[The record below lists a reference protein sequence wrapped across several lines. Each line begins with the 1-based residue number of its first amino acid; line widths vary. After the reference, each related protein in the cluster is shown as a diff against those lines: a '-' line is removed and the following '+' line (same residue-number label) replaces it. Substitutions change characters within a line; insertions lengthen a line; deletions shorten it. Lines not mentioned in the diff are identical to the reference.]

1 MSSLVSLPFQT
12 RYRSGDITALPKKFY
27 NDVLPMTKKYC
38 RAVGFFSSTSFIE
51 ISYGILEL
59 VKNNG
64 KMLLI
69 TSPKLKEDDV
79 EAIEKGYKSR
89 EEVYLNAFKR
99 DMDLPKTINDRN
111 RLNILANL
119 IEAGILEIK
128 IAVTNNPAISM
139 YHEKIGFFEDEEGNR
154 VAVSGSMNESETA
167 ISENFESFQVFCGWK
182 DGDAERVTTCVNDFN
197 AMWDNKQNSLKVFN
211 FPELPQAFIQK
222 YKTSNIQKRK
232 KTKENTEDEDDFTPL
247 AFESI
252 NEINDEQMKDMVF
265 FHFNDG
271 KTPREHQ
278 KKAIKRFIECE
289 FQCLFAMAT
298 GTGKTLTSLF
308 AAAELSCYVKLNS
321 ILIIVPLKD
330 LVDQWENDVRKYFN
344 GTIITVRSGKEWKE
358 KISDLSILRL
368 LNKEQNKL
376 VIITTYDSFSLN
388 NKKLITALGENS
400 LIIADEVHKFGAENY
415 SKKLPE
421 NIKWRIGLSAT
432 PKRPYDD
439 KGTKAIFDYFC
450 PSNNYY
456 EFSIKDAIEA
466 NMLCHY
472 NYYPIT
478 VELTDEEMD
487 KYDVL
492 SERISKL
499 TLIIKNQKQVNDEDE
514 QNLEKLLKERH
525 RIIERAE
532 KKQDIFIDIM
542 SKEIKNYKDKTIIF
556 CPDGTNDNDD
566 DEDLLTQ
573 YKQSL
578 WTKLVSMGKIVR
590 MSEYIQGTEKK
601 VIDNF
606 TQGAID
612 ILFAKQRL
620 NEGIDIPAA
629 KRSFFISSST
639 SEREFIQR
647 RGRVLRKAPGK
658 KLAEIFDFIVVP
670 PTMNSK
676 NASSILKNEIKRAMD
691 FANTADNYSEIEKTL
706 RDYL

>member
-1 MSSLVSLPFQT
+1 MSSFPSKTFQT
-12 RYRSGDITALPKKFY
+12 RYRSGDINALPRKFY

-59 VKNNG
+59 VKNDG

-89 EEVYLNAFKR
+89 DEVYLNAFKR

-139 YHEKIGFFEDEEGNR
+139 YHEKIGFFEDEEGNQI
-154 VAVSGSMNESETA
+154 AISGSMNESETA

-182 DGDAERVTTCVNDFN
+182 DGDVERVTTCINDFN
-197 AMWDNKQNSLKVFN
+197 AMWNNKQNSLKVFN

-222 YKTSNIQKRK
+222 YKTSNIRNPKVK
-232 KTKENTEDEDDFTPL
+232 KDNEEDEDLTPL
-247 AFESI
+247 AFETI
-252 NEINDEQMKDMVF
+252 NEINDENMNNMVF

-271 KTPREHQ
+271 KAPRKHQ

-308 AAAELSCYVKLNS
+308 AAAELSCYVHLKS

-330 LVDQWENDVRKYFN
+330 LVDQWEKDVRKYFS
-344 GTIITVRSGKEWKE
+344 GTIITVRSGIEWKE
-358 KISDLSILRL
+358 KISDISLLKI
-368 LNKEQNKL
+368 LNKQTNEKL
-376 VIITTYDSFSLN
+376 VIITTYDSFSIN
-388 NKKLITALGENS
+388 DEKLLSALEDNS
-400 LIIADEVHKFGAENY
+400 LIIADEVHKFGAESY

-432 PKRPYDD
+432 PKRSYDD
-439 KGTKAIFDYFC
+439 KGTQAIFDYFC
-450 PSNNYY
+450 PSQNFF
-456 EFSIKDAIEA
+456 EFNIQDAIDA
-466 NMLCHY
+466 DMLCHY

-478 VELTDEEMD
+478 VQLTDDEMD
-487 KYDVL
+487 AYNEISEKISRL
-492 SERISKL
+492 SVVVQ
-499 TLIIKNQKQVNDEDE
+499 NQKKKNKEDE
-514 QNLEKLLKERH
+514 QRLEELLKQRH
-525 RIIERAE
+525 RIIERAKNKFE
-532 KKQDIFIDIM
+532 TFIQIM
-542 SKEIKNYKDKTIIF
+542 TTEISNYKDKTIIF
-556 CPDGTNDNDD
+556 CPDGTD
-566 DEDLLTQ
+566 DENNDLLSL

-578 WTKLVSMGKIVR
+578 WTNLVSKGKIVR
-590 MSEYIQGTEKK
+590 MSEYVQGTKK
-601 VIDNF
+601 TVIENF
-606 TQGAID
+606 TNGAID

-629 KRSFFISSST
+629 KRAFFIASST

-647 RGRVLRKAPGK
+647 RGRVLRKSPGK
-658 KLAEIFDFIVVP
+658 KIAEIFDFIVVP
-670 PTMNSK
+670 ADRDSK
-676 NASSILKNEIKRAMD
+676 YANSILKNEIKRAMD
-691 FANTADNYSEIEKTL
+691 FANTADNYSEIETTL
-706 RDYL
+706 RAYL

>member
-1 MSSLVSLPFQT
+1 MSSFPSKTFQT
-12 RYRSGDITALPKKFY
+12 RYRSGDINALPRKFY

-59 VKNNG
+59 VKNDG

-89 EEVYLNAFKR
+89 EEIYLNAFKR

-139 YHEKIGFFEDEEGNR
+139 YHEKIGFFEDEEGNQI
-154 VAVSGSMNESETA
+154 AISGSMNESETA
-167 ISENFESFQVFCGWK
+167 ICENFESFQVFCGWK

-197 AMWDNKQNSLKVFN
+197 AMWNNKQNSLKVFN

-222 YKTSNIQKRK
+222 SKTSNIRNSKAK
-232 KTKENTEDEDDFTPL
+232 NDTEKDEDFAPL
-247 AFESI
+247 AFETI
-252 NEINDEQMKDMVF
+252 NEIKDENMNDMVF

-271 KTPREHQ
+271 KSPRKHQ

-289 FQCLFAMAT
+289 FKCLFAMAT

-308 AAAELSCYVKLNS
+308 AAAELSCYVQLKS

-330 LVDQWENDVRKYFN
+330 LVDQWEKEVRKYFS
-344 GTIITVRSGKEWKE
+344 GTIITVRSGIEWKE
-358 KISDLSILRL
+358 KISDISLLKI
-368 LNKEQNKL
+368 LNKQTNEKL

-388 NKKLITALGENS
+388 DEKLLAVLGDNS
-400 LIIADEVHKFGAENY
+400 LIIADEVHKFGAESY
-415 SKKLPE
+415 SKKLPG

-439 KGTKAIFDYFC
+439 KGTQAIFDYFC
-450 PSNNYY
+450 PSQYFF
-456 EFSIKDAIEA
+456 EFNIQDAIDA
-466 NMLCHY
+466 DMLCHY

-478 VELTDEEMD
+478 IQLTDDEMD
-487 KYDVL
+487 AYNEISEKISRL
-492 SERISKL
+492 SL
-499 TLIIKNQKQVNDEDE
+499 VVQNQKKKNKEDE
-514 QNLEKLLKERH
+514 QRLEDLLKQRH

-532 KKQDIFIDIM
+532 NKFETFIQRM
-542 SKEIKNYKDKTIIF
+542 TKEISNYKDKTIIF
-556 CPDGTNDNDD
+556 CPDGTD
-566 DEDLLTQ
+566 DENNDLLTI

-578 WTKLVSMGKIVR
+578 WTNLVSKGKIVR
-590 MSEYIQGTEKK
+590 MSEYVQGTKK
-601 VIDNF
+601 TVIDNF
-606 TQGAID
+606 TNGAID

-629 KRSFFISSST
+629 RRAFFVASST

-647 RGRVLRKAPGK
+647 RGRVLRKSPGK
-658 KLAEIFDFIVVP
+658 KIAEIFDFIVVP
-670 PTMNSK
+670 ADRNSK
-676 NASSILKNEIKRAMD
+676 YANSILKNEIKRAMD
-691 FANTADNYSEIEKTL
+691 FANTADNYSEIEATL
-706 RDYL
+706 RAYL

>member
-1 MSSLVSLPFQT
+1 MSSFPSKTFQT
-12 RYRSGDITALPKKFY
+12 RYRSGDINALPRKFY

-59 VKNNG
+59 VKNDG

-119 IEAGILEIK
+119 IESEILEIK
-128 IAVTNNPAISM
+128 IAVTNNPSISM
-139 YHEKIGFFEDEEGNR
+139 YHEKIGFFEDEEGNQI
-154 VAVSGSMNESETA
+154 AISGSMNESETA
-167 ISENFESFQVFCGWK
+167 ISENFESFQVFCSWK
-182 DGDAERVTTCVNDFN
+182 DGDVERVTTCINDFN
-197 AMWDNKQNSLKVFN
+197 AMWNNKQNSLKVFN

-222 YKTSNIQKRK
+222 YKTSNIKNPKVK
-232 KTKENTEDEDDFTPL
+232 KDTEEDEDLAPL
-247 AFESI
+247 AFETI
-252 NEINDEQMKDMVF
+252 NEIKDENMNDMVF

-271 KTPREHQ
+271 KAPRKHQ

-308 AAAELSCYVKLNS
+308 AAAELSCYVHLKS

-330 LVDQWENDVRKYFN
+330 LVDQWEKDVRKYFS
-344 GTIITVRSGKEWKE
+344 GTIITVRSGIEWKE
-358 KISDLSILRL
+358 KISDISLLKI
-368 LNKEQNKL
+368 LNKQTNEKL

-388 NKKLITALGENS
+388 DEKLLAALGDNS
-400 LIIADEVHKFGAENY
+400 LIIADEVHKFGAESY

-439 KGTKAIFDYFC
+439 KGTQAIFDYFC
-450 PSNNYY
+450 PSQNFF
-456 EFSIKDAIEA
+456 EFNIQDAIDA
-466 NMLCHY
+466 DMLCHY

-478 VELTDEEMD
+478 VQLTDDEMD
-487 KYDVL
+487 AYDEI
-492 SERISKL
+492 SEKISRISVVVQ
-499 TLIIKNQKQVNDEDE
+499 NQKKKNKEDE
-514 QNLEKLLKERH
+514 QRLEELLKQRH
-525 RIIERAE
+525 RIIERAKNKFE
-532 KKQDIFIDIM
+532 TFIQIM
-542 SKEIKNYKDKTIIF
+542 TTEISNYKDKTIIF
-556 CPDGTNDNDD
+556 CPDGTD
-566 DEDLLTQ
+566 DENNDLLTI
-573 YKQSL
+573 YKQGL
-578 WTKLVSMGKIVR
+578 WTNLVSKGKILR
-590 MSEYIQGTEKK
+590 MSEYVQGTKK
-601 VIDNF
+601 TVIENF
-606 TQGAID
+606 TNGAID

-629 KRSFFISSST
+629 RRAFFIASST

-647 RGRVLRKAPGK
+647 RGRVLRKSPGK
-658 KLAEIFDFIVVP
+658 KIAEIFDFIVVP
-670 PTMNSK
+670 ADRDSK
-676 NASSILKNEIKRAMD
+676 YANSILKNEIKRAMD
-691 FANTADNYSEIEKTL
+691 FANTADNYSEIETIL
-706 RDYL
+706 RAYL

>member
-1 MSSLVSLPFQT
+1 MENSFFNLDLKV
-12 RYRSGDITALPKKFY
+12 RYRSGDITSLPKKFY
-27 NDVLPMTKKYC
+27 NDVLPISKKYC

-51 ISYGILEL
+51 VSYGILEL
-59 VKNNG
+59 VKNDG
-64 KMLLI
+64 KMYLI

-89 EEVYLNAFKR
+89 DEVYLNAFKR
-99 DMDLPKTINDRN
+99 DMTLPRTINDRN

-128 IAVTNNPAISM
+128 IAVTNNPSISM
-139 YHEKIGFFEDEEGNR
+139 YHEKIGFFEDELGNKI
-154 VAVSGSMNESETA
+154 AISGSMNESETA

-182 DGDAERVTTCVNDFN
+182 EGDAERVTTCVNDFN

-211 FPELPQAFIQK
+211 FPELPQAFIQQ
-222 YKTSNIQKRK
+222 YKTSNIKRAK
-232 KTKENTEDEDDFTPL
+232 KVRDEDDDFAPL

-252 NEINDEQMKDMVF
+252 NEIKDENINDMLF

-271 KTPREHQ
+271 KSPRKHQ
-278 KKAIKRFIECE
+278 REAIKRFIECE

-308 AAAELSCYVKLNS
+308 AAAELSCYVELDS

-330 LVDQWENDVRKYFN
+330 LVDQWENDVRKYFF
-344 GTIITVRSGKEWKE
+344 GTVITVRSGIEWKE
-358 KISDLSILRL
+358 KISDLSLLKL
-368 LNKEQNKL
+368 LNKKDNKKEKL

-388 NKKLITALGENS
+388 DEKLLSALGENT
-400 LIIADEVHKFGAENY
+400 LIIADEVHKFGAESY

-432 PKRPYDD
+432 PKRPFDD
-439 KGTKAIFDYFC
+439 KGTQAIFDYFC
-450 PSNNYY
+450 PSQNFY
-456 EFSIKDAIEA
+456 EFNIQNAIEA
-466 NMLCHY
+466 DMLCHY

-478 VELTDEEMD
+478 IQLTDDEMEA
-487 KYDVL
+487 YNEL
-492 SERISKL
+492 SEKISRL
-499 TLIIKNQKQVNDEDE
+499 TLVIKNQKKKNNEDE
-514 QNLEKLLKERH
+514 QRLEELLKQRH

-532 KKQDIFIDIM
+532 NKFEVFIQIM
-542 SKEIKNYKDKTIIF
+542 TKEISKYKDKTIIF
-556 CPDGTNDNDD
+556 CPDGTNDENN
-566 DEDLLTQ
+566 DLLSI

-578 WTKLVSMGKIVR
+578 WTNLVSRGKIVR
-590 MSEYIQGTEKK
+590 MSEYVQGTKK
-601 VIDNF
+601 TVIDNF
-606 TQGAID
+606 TNGAID

-629 KRSFFISSST
+629 RRAFFIASST

-647 RGRVLRKAPGK
+647 RGRVLRKFPGK

-670 PTMNSK
+670 ADRDSK
-676 NASSILKNEIKRAMD
+676 YANSILKNEIKRAMD
-691 FANTADNYSEIEKTL
+691 FANTADNYSEIETTL
-706 RDYL
+706 RAYL